1 MIGKILKVIGFLVV
15 ACLVLGVIASLAQRG
30 QPSTPANKSAE
41 NAQVKLVA
49 TVAPAAKAG
58 EQAAA
63 KAAPAEPTQAPEP
76 TAAPKKLAGLGE
88 RVVSGGVALTIVSA
102 ERMGAIDRFLKPGE
116 GMEFVVIEAVVENV
130 DREKAPYNTMYF
142 KVKDQD
148 GYEYNAT
155 IAPDPSLKSGDLMQ
169 GDKARGKVAFEVKKG
184 AAGLVV
190 SYEPLVLFGG
200 YETIRVALG
209 Q

>member
-15 ACLVLGVIASLAQRG
+15 ACLVLGVIASIAQRG
-30 QPSTPANKSAE
+30 RPSTPAATSAE
-41 NAQVKLVA
+41 NATVKLAVTMAA
-49 TVAPAAKAG
+49 TTAPAA
-58 EQAAA
+58 QAA
-63 KAAPAEPTQAPEP
+63 PVEPTQAPEP

-88 RVVSGGVALTIVSA
+88 RVVSGGVALTVVSA
-102 ERMGAIDRFLKPGE
+102 ERMGAIDRFLKPSE
-116 GMEFVVIEAVVENV
+116 GMEFVVIEAIVENV
-130 DREKAPYNTMYF
+130 EREKAPYNTMYF

-155 IAPDPSLKSGDLMQ
+155 IAPDPSLKSGDLTQ

-184 AAGLVV
+184 ASGLVV

-209 Q
+209 E